1 MTVMVATISQI
12 KKAELM
18 ARSNEEGIEKITYA
32 VFNTD
37 RRSSHEDYII
47 GETLLDLTIGQLKH
61 EGLNVSDEHADF
73 DIWPCYDSLRNEPYT
88 LIVVSIA
95 TTVKGREKMIADLDL
110 C

>member
-1 MTVMVATISQI
+1 MVATISQI

-32 VFNTD
+32 VFDTD
-37 RRSSHEDYII
+37 RRSSHEDYVI

-61 EGLNVSDEHADF
+61 EGLVVSDEHADF
-73 DIWPCYDSLRNEPYT
+73 DVWPCYDSLRNEPYT

-95 TTVKGREKMIADLDL
+95 TTDKGREKMIADLDL